1 MTRASLV
8 SFAVVLALSL
18 IWAEP
23 CSARAGGGGG
33 RGGGG
38 GGGGGGAGSNRNNQ
52 DVPDIPAVSWS
63 ESIAE
68 GMDASQKGDK
78 PFLIYFC
85 SEEVAKFAGMGSEAV
100 AAYRKTAKPP
110 VPPNTAFENQSCAEL
125 VKALGYSMV
134 KIPATAQN
142 VEVMKKY
149 KVSAVPAMLAC
160 APTGETMQALI
171 GPEQANQTGII
182 KMLKDLK
189 DLYAAWKRA
198 HPAKD
203 ATKAETKAQVAIP

>member
-8 SFAVVLALSL
+8 SLTVVFALSL

-33 RGGGG
+33 GGGG
-38 GGGGGGAGSNRNNQ
+38 GRGGGRNQ
-52 DVPDIPAVSWS
+52 DPTDIPAVGWS

-68 GMDASQKGDK
+68 AMDASQKGDK

-85 SEEVAKFAGMGSEAV
+85 SEEMAKFAGMGSQAV
-100 AAYRKTAKPP
+100 ADYRKTAKPP
-110 VPPNTAFENQSCAEL
+110 LPPNTAFENQSCAEL

-134 KIPATAQN
+134 RIPATAQN
-142 VEVMKKY
+142 AEVMKKY
-149 KVSAVPAMLAC
+149 KVSGVPALIAC
-160 APTGETMQALI
+160 APTGEAMQSLI
-171 GPEQANQTGII
+171 GPEQANQTGVM

-203 ATKAETKAQVAIP
+203 ATKAETKAQAALP

>member
-18 IWAEP
+18 IWTEP

-33 RGGGG
+33 NRG
-38 GGGGGGAGSNRNNQ
+38 NQ
-52 DVPDIPAVSWS
+52 DVPDVPAVSWS
-63 ESIAE
+63 ESTAE
-68 GMDASQKGDK
+68 AVDASQKADK

-85 SEEVAKFAGMGSEAV
+85 SEEMAKFAGMGSQAV

-110 VPPNTAFENQSCAEL
+110 LPPNTAFESPNCAEL
-125 VKALGYSMV
+125 VKAYGYSMV

-142 VEVMKKY
+142 AEVMKKY
-149 KVSAVPAMLAC
+149 KVSAVPALIAC
-160 APTGETMQALI
+160 APTGEAMQALI
-171 GPEQANQTGII
+171 GPEQASQTGII

-189 DLYAAWKRA
+189 DLYAAWKKA

-203 ATKAETKAQVAIP
+203 ATKAETKAQAVLP